1 MNAFQ
6 QVLAGLDLH
15 PGAAEAVLG
24 RACELAEPSAIE
36 AVYACR
42 YAYYEHSNYA
52 LGGFEAAEASD
63 AALREQADQ
72 YLANICARR
81 GVTRHRILD
90 GAAATA
96 LHAYADRHADLVVVG
111 SHGYDGLRALFA
123 STCSATIH
131 GTPCDVLAVH
141 IPDTPACDLPPYEKI
156 LAAVDLGDESF
167 QVMDAANRVAL
178 HCGAELAVCHVL
190 HSVREMLDEDEYERL
205 AHLADCYGVAERDV
219 FELAGNVAERV
230 RALAA
235 DIGAGLVVVGT
246 HGKRGLQ
253 LLSGSTA
260 NSVLRGAGFD
270 MLAARV
276 H

>member
-141 IPDTPACDLPPYEKI
+141 IADTPACDLPPYEKI
-156 LAAVDLGDESF
+156 LRRWIWATSPS
-167 QVMDAANRVAL
+167 R
-178 HCGAELAVCHVL
+178 
-190 HSVREMLDEDEYERL
+190 
-205 AHLADCYGVAERDV
+205 
-219 FELAGNVAERV
+219 
-230 RALAA
+230 
-235 DIGAGLVVVGT
+235 
-246 HGKRGLQ
+246 
-253 LLSGSTA
+253 
-260 NSVLRGAGFD
+260 
-270 MLAARV
+270 
-276 H
+276 